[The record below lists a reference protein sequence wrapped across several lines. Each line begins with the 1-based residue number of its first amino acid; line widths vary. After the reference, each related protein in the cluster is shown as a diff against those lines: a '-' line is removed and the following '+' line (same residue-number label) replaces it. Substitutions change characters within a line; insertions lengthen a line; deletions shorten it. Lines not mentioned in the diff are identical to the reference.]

1 VFERTTQA
9 ARVAIVQA
17 QEEARSTGQ
26 DQIGGGHLL
35 IALAG
40 GTDSLAARAL
50 AALGVSQDA
59 LRQQVLARTGVHPP
73 DPQGHIPFSEDGRA
87 AIRRSLQVAIG
98 RHQEHVSTGHLLL
111 ALTEV
116 SGGDAQPVLTG
127 LGILDQVRQE
137 TGALLDAEPDSE
149 GAPPSAPWMGQS
161 RDGRQVGA
169 GRSKGGGL
177 FRRRRG

>member
-17 QEEARSTGQ
+17 QEEARATGQ
-26 DQIGGGHLL
+26 DHIGGGHLL

-40 GTDSLAARAL
+40 GTDSLAARTL
-50 AALGVSQDA
+50 AALGVSQDV
-59 LRQQVLARTGVHPP
+59 LRQQVIARTGVHPP
-73 DPQGHIPFSEDGRA
+73 DPEARIPFSADAQA
-87 AIRRSLQVAIG
+87 AIRQSLKVTIG
-98 RHQEHVSTGHLLL
+98 RHDEYISTGHLLI

-116 SGGDAQPVLTG
+116 SGGDVQSVLAG

-137 TGALLDAEPDSE
+137 AGALLDAEPGSE
-149 GAPPSAPWMGQS
+149 GAPQPASGSGRGGQKAAGQ
-161 RDGRQVGA
+161 DGI
-169 GRSKGGGL
+169 